1 MSKRETILEELTKLA
16 IAYPAAKRSMAEIEI
31 LADMWGEDLEDFSE
45 REICQAVREH
55 RKHSAFFPTSA
66 EIRGH
71 CEQII
76 RMRLPEQSQLP
87 EQPTQLSEAE
97 RARYKE
103 QAGRIIRMLSR
114 EKAMGEG

>member
-31 LADMWGEDLEDFSE
+31 LADMWGEDLDDFSE

-71 CEQII
+71 CEQIM
-76 RMRLPEQSQLP
+76 RMRVPEQAQLP
-87 EQPTQLSEAE
+87 EQPSQLSEAE
-97 RARYKE
+97 RARNKE
-103 QAGRIIRMLSR
+103 RAGRIVRMLSR